1 MDVETLKK
9 KLNQI
14 ADKMEDEIDKT
25 PSSGEPENYLKV
37 YLPASIVAEIREQK
51 LSDGQAIQINGYVAK
66 KLGGILATSI
76 KLGKGLP

>member
-1 MDVETLKK
+1 MDIETLKK

-14 ADKMEDEIDKT
+14 VDKMEDEIDKT

-51 LSDGQAIQINGYVAK
+51 LSDGQAIQINGHVAK
-66 KLGGILATSI
+66 KLSGILATSI